1 MSGDSEDLIV
11 AASRQ
16 FSLDGFMYY
25 TVGNGPNEPTHV
37 GQLRLS
43 FAGEAP
49 TMQQAHGVG
58 PIDVM
63 FSCVKQHALARDLL
77 PDGLQLTDY
86 VLHAKMGETDGSKSP
101 AMIRV
106 RLQYNGHQAIGEA
119 TNRDILIASINAL
132 VAAANNLLNPSK
144 APAVSNI

>member
-1 MSGDSEDLIV
+1 MSGDSEGLMV

-63 FSCVKQHALARDLL
+63 FSCVKQHALARNLL

-86 VLHAKMGETDGSKSP
+86 VLHANMGENGSKSP

-106 RLQYNGHQAIGEA
+106 RLQYNGHQADGEA
-119 TNRDILIASINAL
+119 TGRDILVASINAL
-132 VAAANNLLNPSK
+132 VVATNNLLNPSK